1 MATVQNVIE
10 AIQSDMLAL
19 DGMRAAPD
27 YPPEMINVFPFSI
40 AYAMNGSFAPF
51 PAGAQTGLHQIVVDV
66 HVARKDLPRD
76 VEKMM
81 PWLETVSNALL
92 RSVGLQ
98 TGDRFANTI
107 QTFERLEYRLT
118 HWEDIGTVGWR
129 FTLVNV
135 KLSAA
140 LT

>member
-10 AIQSDMLAL
+10 AIQADMLAL
-19 DGMRAAPD
+19 DGMRSAPD
-27 YPPEMINVFPFSI
+27 YPPETINVFPFSV

-92 RSVGLQ
+92 RSVGMPA
-98 TGDRFANTI
+98 GDRFGNTI